1 MRSTVDERD
10 TRGDAPILKSAHHE
24 DVRANGDVASLQRHR
39 RERGDMHQSM
49 ITRSAAGGSFSVR
62 FDAES
67 EPVDVR
73 GLILGDGDVDALLR
87 APQDGSSRVKLRG
100 SDERSETPGDLGES
114 RVIGSRD
121 ARYDVDED
129 FFREGRDR
137 RRRLLLLRPNF
148 GRRHLSIDTRSI
160 IQSAKAPIKP

>member
-1 MRSTVDERD
+1 
-10 TRGDAPILKSAHHE
+10 
-24 DVRANGDVASLQRHR
+24 
-39 RERGDMHQSM
+39 MHQSM
-49 ITRSAAGGSFSVR
+49 ITGAAAAVG

-87 APQDGSSRVKLRG
+87 APQDGSSGVKLRG
-100 SDERSETPGDLGES
+100 SDEGSETPGDLGES

-129 FFREGRDR
+129 FFGEGRDR
-137 RRRLLLLRPNF
+137 RRRLLLLCPNF
-148 GRRHLSIDTRSI
+148 GGRHLSIDTRLI
-160 IQSAKAPIKP
+160 IQSRIKP